1 MTEALTNTLQAIH
14 KAGCVTLADIV
25 EGSVFTSKMLF
36 LEAIAILYSYIYPV
50 IALHILLLRM
60 AAVI

>member
-25 EGSVFTSKMLF
+25 EGRLYIF
-36 LEAIAILYSYIYPV
+36 LNLKG
-50 IALHILLLRM
+50 ILLKCSFINDLLI
-60 AAVI
+60 VFYHCPNI